1 VDSSTRA
8 KDFCQ
13 NIAQRLNL
21 RSSEGF
27 SLFVKIA
34 DKVSQQLLIFS
45 LKGLCHKMNTLLK
58 VHNSKY
64 SAF

>member
-34 DKVSQQLLIFS
+34 DKVSLQLLVLS
-45 LKGLCHKMNTLLK
+45 LKGLCHEMNTYFFED
-58 VHNSKY
+58 S
-64 SAF
+64 